1 MYNLEMFGLSSLSAL
16 KPLKSSLSLVCSP
29 LTDTYTLSIPIN
41 GPAPAPHHLT
51 PNLYLLIFP
60 YIPHLYSH
68 LLSLPTTPLP
78 TPPPYSTFMPSTMS
92 KPGKQLGQLLQEQ
105 QEPFILETYL
115 LERGCLKKNLTSEGG
130 FSCCHGNSSK
140 LLKRSASCDL
150 NMSGKGIPQCSKIL
164 RAIFNKLVSI
174 TGNPKSKLCDHD
186 GGVLSFS
193 EVGSSSQKV
202 AEQDSFSSASTTTV
216 FNSCSASDS
225 ENSCASLQIHDP
237 FSTATT
243 IQALKQNKP
252 REEEVEVFTLHLGGP
267 WNFFKTLI

>member
-1 MYNLEMFGLSSLSAL
+1 
-16 KPLKSSLSLVCSP
+16 
-29 LTDTYTLSIPIN
+29 
-41 GPAPAPHHLT
+41 
-51 PNLYLLIFP
+51 
-60 YIPHLYSH
+60 
-68 LLSLPTTPLP
+68 
-78 TPPPYSTFMPSTMS
+78 MPSTMS

-115 LERGCLKKNLTSEGG
+115 LERGCLKKNSTSEGG

-216 FNSCSASDS
+216 FNSCSASDT
-225 ENSCASLQIHDP
+225 EDSCASLQIHDP

-252 REEEVEVFTLHLGGP
+252 REEEVEIFTLHLGVP
-267 WNFFKTLI
+267 